1 MNKLAIPAILVA
13 TVMVAGIFAFIPVEQ
28 ASTVHDTITA
38 DLELK
43 VATTE
48 IATLDAV
55 DEGDDVFAAAL
66 DGIDVSD
73 AIALTVQVVIDGG
86 VDLDDDCDLEL
97 TVTDA
102 SNGVD
107 FNTGGVLLNDVII
120 FNASDEVDPV
130 AGDVVLHTV
139 DLSIGAFDTVDM
151 ILDLEDGGDGG
162 VADCDNASDWDLTVS
177 VIKKG
182 PNLT

>member
-1 MNKLAIPAILVA
+1 MNKLTIPAILVA

-43 VATTE
+43 VATTD

-55 DEGDDVFAAAL
+55 NEGDDVFGALL

-73 AIALTVQVVIDGG
+73 AMALTVQVVIDGG
-86 VDLDDDCDLEL
+86 VVLDDDCDLEL

-102 SNGVD
+102 TNGVD
-107 FNTGGVLLNDVII
+107 FGANVIFPDTLIFDHDV
-120 FNASDEVDPV
+120 DGTPT
-130 AGDVVLHTV
+130 AGDVVLQEI
-139 DLSIGAFDTVDM
+139 DLTGGAYDTVDM
-151 ILDLEDGGDGG
+151 ILDLDDGG
-162 VADCDNASDWDLTVS
+162 ATSCNAGSDWDLSVS